1 MAVYAWRGVN
11 AAGKD
16 VKGVDDADNPKA
28 LRVNLRRQGVLVT
41 SIEQESAAKAKQAR
55 NVDFKRY
62 FQRANQT
69 DLALT
74 TRQLA
79 TLLKAG
85 IPLVEALDA
94 LIEQVE
100 KDDLRSALT
109 NTRDKVNEGIAFN
122 AALRNHPKIF
132 GDLYTNMVMAGETA
146 GNLDTV
152 LARLADVLEAQARLK
167 GKVSSALAYPAVMLV
182 MISLLI
188 LVMMTVVVPKVSAIF
203 EDFGQVL
210 PWYTRALMFTSHL
223 FVDFWYLL
231 IAAAWG
237 AIYAFRRWLASTEGR
252 IQWDLF
258 VLGSPVFGTLITK
271 VACAR
276 FARTLSTLLRSGVPV
291 LNALEITRNV
301 LGNTELMRVVNDAAS
316 SIREGESIAK
326 PLARSKRFPPIV
338 THMIAIGERSG
349 ELETMLEN
357 VADAYDDQIE
367 AQVQAMSSLLEP
379 LMIILMGGIS
389 AAIIFAILTPLMQMN
404 DFVTGG

>member
-28 LRVNLRRQGVLVT
+28 LRATLRRGGVLVT
-41 SIEQESAAKAKQAR
+41 SVEQESAAKQKQAR
-55 NVDFKRY
+55 NVDFKR
-62 FQRANQT
+62 FVSRVNQS

-100 KDDLRSALT
+100 KEDLRSALT

-146 GNLDTV
+146 GNLDQV
-152 LARLADVLEAQARLK
+152 LARLADILEAQSRLSA
-167 GKVSSALAYPAVMLV
+167 KVWSALAYPIVMLV

-188 LVMMTVVVPKVSAIF
+188 TIMMTVVVPKVSAIF

-210 PWYTRALMFTSHL
+210 PRY
-223 FVDFWYLL
+223 
-231 IAAAWG
+231 
-237 AIYAFRRWLASTEGR
+237 
-252 IQWDLF
+252 Q
-258 VLGSPVFGTLITK
+258 
-271 VACAR
+271 
-276 FARTLSTLLRSGVPV
+276 
-291 LNALEITRNV
+291 
-301 LGNTELMRVVNDAAS
+301 
-316 SIREGESIAK
+316 
-326 PLARSKRFPPIV
+326 
-338 THMIAIGERSG
+338 
-349 ELETMLEN
+349 
-357 VADAYDDQIE
+357 
-367 AQVQAMSSLLEP
+367 
-379 LMIILMGGIS
+379 
-389 AAIIFAILTPLMQMN
+389 
-404 DFVTGG
+404 